1 MKALPRF
8 TPVALCATVLFTLGA
23 SAAQAEGRVVT
34 RSARNDV
41 SAPLRDI
48 LAALPPDSPKGE
60 EEGEGRP
67 MPNLFLKPIN
77 RPSSLVP
84 DYAAVQRSATNV
96 PAPAPIS
103 SFDAINSATSACGC
117 LPPDTN
123 GDVGGQYYVQWVNS
137 AFQVFDK
144 TTGTPDPATP
154 SPKQG
159 NTIFTGFGGKC
170 ETTNNGDPIALW
182 DARAQRWVMSQF
194 VASSPYAQ
202 CVAISTTSD
211 PLGTYNRYEFQFS
224 SFGDYP
230 KMGVWTDETGTQDAY
245 LLTTHDFSSASG
257 GDFLGAS
264 FIALERDKMLAGTPG
279 AAMIR
284 YTGHDAYGVEPINLS
299 GSLAAPANAC
309 PSFVHFD
316 YATSDYLFWDLC
328 IDWSTPGNSTI
339 TPVDQPVRLAGKPFM
354 PFFDSV
360 PQQGTANALDPFGT
374 HVMYRANARAFPAD
388 APMRLSLVINHTVQ
402 GATQQAGINWVQFD
416 FTDHGSPA
424 ATPTA
429 LDKRIIDEGVYAPD
443 SKNRWMG
450 SIAMDK
456 SGNIGVGYSQSSS
469 TSRPQ
474 IMISGRALSDPES
487 TLRDEQNCTN
497 GVANGSQTSS
507 SGRWGDYS
515 SMSVDPADECTFYF
529 TSEYYATQTSSAWRT
544 RVCSFKFD
552 NCGGQ
557 DYALVSESP
566 KRVEMCTSTSA
577 ASPSYSL
584 RAGVLNGFNS
594 PVSLTAHDVPA
605 GVTAAFGANPVA
617 APGTTTLTL
626 NGAASLAP
634 GDYEF
639 SVEGNGGARTRSLGG
654 LTLGLSQ
661 TAPDA
666 PHLLAPADTSTRVKV
681 RPTLRWGDLPAIT
694 DRIFDDGFDGDVTP
708 PAAGS
713 PANTYLVEVSTTQ
726 DFSNIVA
733 SATVK
738 GNSWATDI
746 SLDNETQ
753 YYWRVTPANYCGN
766 GATSETFTFTTGV
779 PGECPSGT
787 SSTQLFFDDMQGGAN
802 GWTTDGTGSTA
813 WSLRAAPTG
822 TGLTGTVWGIVNNTT
837 TSDRGL
843 ISPAVSI
850 PSGVAATILSYDT
863 FHRFEDNGPGSCWDN
878 GSLQIKNGDS
888 AFNYLDG
895 SRLFTDPY
903 DGMAS
908 AGEANAGA
916 LVWCQAPT
924 TTPTHSIVDLDGF
937 EGQSIQLRWRAVSD
951 PNTTAP
957 APNGMYVKNVKV
969 EVCQ

>member
-23 SAAQAEGRVVT
+23 SAAQAAGPVVT
-34 RSARNDV
+34 RSVHNDV

-48 LAALPPDSPKGE
+48 LNALPPDSPRGE

-67 MPNLFLKPIN
+67 MPNLFLKPTS

-84 DYAAVQRSATNV
+84 DYAAVQRSAINV
-96 PAPAPIS
+96 PAPVPLS

-123 GDVGGQYYVQWVNS
+123 GDVGGQAYVQWVNS

-144 TTGTPDPATP
+144 TTGTPDPATT

-170 ETTNNGDPIALW
+170 ETTNSGDPIALF
-182 DARAQRWVMSQF
+182 DSRAQRWVMSQF
-194 VASSPYAQ
+194 VTSAPFAQ
-202 CVAISTTSD
+202 CVAVSTTAD
-211 PLGTYNRYEFQFS
+211 PLGTYNRYEFDFPI
-224 SFGDYP
+224 FGDYP
-230 KMGVWTDETGTQDAY
+230 KMGVWTDETTSQDAY
-245 LLTTHDFSSASG
+245 LLTTHDFDSASA
-257 GDFLGAS
+257 FQGAS
-264 FIALERDKMLAGTPG
+264 FVALERDKMLDGQP
-279 AAMIR
+279 AAMLR
-284 YTGHDAYGVEPINLS
+284 YNGHDAYGVQPINLS
-299 GSLAAPANAC
+299 GPLAAPANAC

-316 YATSDYLFWDLC
+316 YATSDYVFWDLC
-328 IDWSTPGNSTI
+328 INWMSPGDSTI
-339 TPVDQPVRLAGKPFM
+339 TPVDQPIRVAGTTFL
-354 PFFDSV
+354 PFFDNV
-360 PQQGTANALDPFGT
+360 PQQGTANALASFGSNL
-374 HVMYRANARAFPAD
+374 MYRATGRAFPAD
-388 APMRLSLVINHTVQ
+388 APTRLSLVVNHTVQ
-402 GATQQAGINWVQFD
+402 GASQQAGIRWVHFD
-416 FTDHGSPA
+416 LTDHGTPA

-429 LDKRIIDEGVYAPD
+429 LDKRIVDQGVYAPD
-443 SKNRWMG
+443 SRNRWMG
-450 SIAMDK
+450 GIAIDK
-456 SGNIGVGYSQSSS
+456 SANIGVGYSNSSS

-487 TLRDEQNCTN
+487 TLRDEQNCTA

-507 SGRWGDYS
+507 SGRWGDYA
-515 SMSVDPADECTFYF
+515 SMSVDPADQCTFYF
-529 TSEYYATQTSSAWRT
+529 TSEYYATQASSSWRT

-552 NCGGQ
+552 NCGSQ

-566 KRVEMCTSTSA
+566 KHLEMCVATNPA
-577 ASPSYSL
+577 APSYSL
-584 RAGVLNGFNS
+584 RAGVLGGFNS

-605 GVTAAFGANPVA
+605 GVTAAFGANPMT
-617 APGTTTLTL
+617 APSTTTLTL
-626 NGAASLAP
+626 NGASSLAP

-639 SVEGNGGARTRSLGG
+639 SVEGSGGARTRTLGG
-654 LTLGLSQ
+654 LSLGVSQ

-681 RPTLRWGDLPAIT
+681 RPTLRWGDLPPIT

-738 GNSWATDI
+738 GNSWVTDI

-766 GATSETFTFTTGV
+766 GATSETFTFTTGI

-787 SSTQLFFDDMQGGAN
+787 SSTQLFFDDMQSGTN
-802 GWTTDGTGSTA
+802 GWTTDGTGSTG
-813 WSLRAAPTG
+813 WTLRTAVAG
-822 TGLTGTVWGIVNNTT
+822 TGLTGMVWGINNNTT

-850 PSGVAATILSYDT
+850 PSGVAATILSFDT
-863 FHRFEDNGPGSCWDN
+863 YHSFEEDGPTGCWDN
-878 GSLQIKNGDS
+878 GSMQIKNGSS

-903 DGMAS
+903 DGIVS

-916 LVWCQAPT
+916 FAWCHVPSA
-924 TTPTHSIVDLDGF
+924 TPTHSIVDLDGF
-937 EGQSIQLRWRAVSD
+937 EGQSVQLRWRAVTDS
-951 PNTTAP
+951 NTAAS